1 MAVSNQR
8 VRFLL
13 GVTDIFSIYAWA
25 YPLKDEKGI
34 RTTNAFQKI
43 LDRSNRKP
51 NKIWVNK
58 GSEFYKRS
66 MKSWLQDNNIEMYS
80 TQNEGESVVT
90 GRFIRTLKKKIYK
103 YMTSVSKNVYIEN
116 LAEIVNKYNN
126 TYHNTIKIKPVD
138 VKSNTYIDFNKEN
151 NKQDLK
157 FEVGDHVRI
166 SKYKNAFAKA
176 YVLNLSKE
184 VFVIKEIKNTVPWK

>member
-176 YVLNLSKE
+176 
-184 VFVIKEIKNTVPWK
+184 